1 LRPGA
6 RRAGGQKQN
15 RYRQLSHVPDLPDS
29 DGGGLRL
36 VTSISNGE
44 NVARTHRS
52 AQSGSSSCPV
62 QVFKAIGGGLLSA
75 RLVVIVGFLPCL
87 PRRL

>member
-1 LRPGA
+1 
-6 RRAGGQKQN
+6 
-15 RYRQLSHVPDLPDS
+15 LPDS

-52 AQSGSSSCPV
+52 AQS
-62 QVFKAIGGGLLSA
+62 A
-75 RLVVIVGFLPCL
+75 VVVM
-87 PRRL
+87 PRASL